1 MVIVEMVQSQCGSSS
16 HHFLQRMAA
25 WKTVCFLK
33 EARTRMPTT
42 TLSLLFL
49 AQQVLLPNTLNG
61 WQCEDIMDSR
71 RQEGHRLELVLELG
85 AMSRRSD
92 LLLVLVVLALDHLLD
107 PPDNTEQVAC

>member
-1 MVIVEMVQSQCGSSS
+1 
-16 HHFLQRMAA
+16 MAA
-25 WKTVCFLK
+25 WKTVYFLE
-33 EARTRMPTT
+33 EARTRMPAA
-42 TLSLLFL
+42 TLLLLFL
-49 AQQVLLPNTLNG
+49 TQQVLLPDALDG
-61 WQCEDIMDSR
+61 RWSEDIMDPR